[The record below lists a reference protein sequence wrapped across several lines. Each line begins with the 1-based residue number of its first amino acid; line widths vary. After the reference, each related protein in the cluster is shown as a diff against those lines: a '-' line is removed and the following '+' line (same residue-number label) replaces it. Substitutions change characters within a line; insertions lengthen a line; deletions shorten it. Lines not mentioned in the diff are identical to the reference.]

1 MASGGSNYQIMRKT
15 TIASDR
21 KPHKVTINHL
31 ECKATFEY
39 VCTPTK
45 DVHCY
50 LRAKAKN
57 TSVLH
62 LLKGPMNI
70 YMNNYFIAKSELS
83 ATYPNEEFKLY
94 LGVDTAIKV
103 DFQPIEKTE
112 SISQSILSFN
122 TRKVKNETIAH
133 TTKIKNLK
141 KTKVTVVLYDQKPF
155 TQNPEQVK
163 IKIEEQKGN
172 QFEFHDEYSIVSWT
186 IPLEPEKEHTV
197 SFKYSLEYPAD
208 KILEEKEELNLQWE
222 LPV

>member
-1 MASGGSNYQIMRKT
+1 MATGGSTYPIMRKT
-15 TIASDR
+15 TIACDR

-31 ECKATFEY
+31 QCNAFFEY

-45 DVHCY
+45 DYHCY
-50 LRAKAKN
+50 LRARAKN
-57 TSVLH
+57 ISNLH
-62 LLKGPMNI
+62 LLKGSMNI
-70 YMNNYFIAKSELS
+70 YMNNYFITKSELS
-83 ATYPNEEFKLY
+83 ATYPNEDFKLY
-94 LGVDTAIKV
+94 LGVDAGIKV
-103 DFQPIEKTE
+103 EPQPIEKTE
-112 SISQSILSFN
+112 LTTSNIFGITKKFKIETLS
-122 TRKVKNETIAH
+122 H

-141 KTKVTVVLYDQKPF
+141 KNKVTVVLYHQKPF
-155 TQNPEQVK
+155 TQNPEVK

-172 QFEFHDEYSIVSWT
+172 QFESHDEFSIVSWT